1 MEERK
6 AYSIIL
12 QSYEKT
18 AKTIPEF
25 GFYLNHVFPYKDRI
39 IYSVTENTS
48 LRKPVF
54 SHILRS
60 VSMKKIYYKWMNSCE
75 YMDFR

>member
-39 IYSVTENTS
+39 IDSVTENAS

-54 SHILRS
+54 
-60 VSMKKIYYKWMNSCE
+60 
-75 YMDFR
+75 